1 MFWKKKR
8 GQDDIKKKMKL
19 DPEAE
24 IEAPRFQEM
33 PGIFE
38 PVEVKKNE
46 YVTTKARIKGIW
58 TLVED
63 ISTGKVYYRN
73 RLNGKIQN
81 NPPLGIRTEDLDY
94 EKIES
99 IQIPDTFEAENE
111 GGYDAEY
118 AESYKYKA
126 AEPGEWE
133 EVGPSYW
140 FEGQQEDQTDLQQ
153 SIPEITEITDKPITP
168 KQQNIQTD
176 ESEYESDLA
185 LEISQVPLSFN
196 LDPSSSPIKTNTT
209 LYLKQHIDE
218 EPSDLFIEKPVY
230 IKPSL
235 STSTTFTRR
244 EKKNTLKL

>member
-1 MFWKKKR
+1 MFWKKKK

-46 YVTTKARIKGIW
+46 YVTTKARVKGVW

-81 NPPLGIRTEDLDY
+81 NPPIGIRTEDLEY

-99 IQIPDTFEAENE
+99 IQIPDSFEAERE
-111 GGYDAEY
+111 GGYDDEY
-118 AESYKYKA
+118 AESYKYKTG
-126 AEPGEWE
+126 EPGEWE
-133 EVGPSYW
+133 EVKPSYW
-140 FEGQQEDQTDLQQ
+140 FEGQQEDQIDTQQ
-153 SIPEITEITDKPITP
+153 SIPEVTEITDKPITP
-168 KQQNIQTD
+168 NQQLIPTD
-176 ESEYESDLA
+176 ESNTEEDLS
-185 LEISQVPLSFN
+185 LEISSDPLPILLNPTF
-196 LDPSSSPIKTNTT
+196 SPINTHTT

-218 EPSDLFIEKPVY
+218 EPSDLFIDKPVY

-235 STSTTFTRR
+235 STSTTFTKR
-244 EKKNTLKL
+244 EKKNSLKL

>member
-38 PVEVKKNE
+38 PVEVKRNE
-46 YVTTKARIKGIW
+46 CVTTKARVKGVW

-81 NPPLGIRTEDLDY
+81 NPPVGIRNEDLEY

-99 IQIPDTFEAENE
+99 IQIPETFEAEHE
-111 GGYDAEY
+111 GGYDVEY

-126 AEPGEWE
+126 GEPGKWE
-133 EVGPSYW
+133 EVVPSYW
-140 FEGQQEDQTDLQQ
+140 FEGQQEDQTDTQQ
-153 SIPEITEITDKPITP
+153 SIPEITELTDEPITP
-168 KQQNIQTD
+168 NQQPIQTD
-176 ESEYESDLA
+176 ESDIEEDLA
-185 LEISQVPLSFN
+185 LEISQDPISFK
-196 LDPSSSPIKTNTT
+196 LHASSSPIKANTT

-230 IKPSL
+230 IKPAL
-235 STSTTFTRR
+235 STSTTFTKR